1 MFGTYLRRELLN
13 RRKQTIIIAIGMALA
28 IALVIVVNAVSAGVK
43 DAQTHVLQSVYGVGT
58 DVTITQP
65 VTTAGAQTGTG
76 GQNAQDGPGRF
87 DFGSGAGTESGSG
100 SRTVHTSRLEV
111 DRGTQTLAAS
121 ALTKTKTVSGVAS
134 AAAVLSLTN
143 STFDGTLPNFQ
154 QFRGGGQG
162 GGQGGGTTSGSTPA
176 PTGGADGAGGSSFT
190 VDSFTVM
197 GINPGADAVGPLSA
211 ATLSKGRTLTSKDTG
226 KDVAVLDSSYAKKQT
241 LSVGDTT
248 TIGAKTF
255 TVVGIVKP
263 TGSDST
269 TASNAYIP
277 LDVAQSLSGE
287 AGKVTSIYVT
297 AKSAS
302 DVGTLKTALEKA
314 LPKATV
320 STQADLASS
329 VSGSL
334 GTASELIANL
344 GTWLSL
350 IVLAAA
356 FLIAILFTVSGVTR
370 RTREF
375 GTLKAI
381 GWTNRRIVG
390 QVAGESVV
398 QGLIGGVI
406 GVAIGLV
413 GVLVINLVSPTLS
426 GSTSKGGFAD
436 AAGRLGRL
444 ATSGAR
450 SGTGAESG
458 FGGGGAGGF
467 GGRGFGAAAQTAAS
481 SVDVAL
487 NAPITVWI
495 ILIAVGLAV
504 LGGLLAGA
512 IGGWRASRLRPAEAL
527 RSVA

>member
-1 MFGTYLRRELLN
+1 MFGTYLRRELVN

-28 IALVIVVNAVSAGVK
+28 IALVIIVNAVSVGIK
-43 DAQTHVLQSVYGVGT
+43 DAQGRVLQSIYGVGT

-65 VTTAGAQTGTG
+65 VTAADAPTT
-76 GQNAQDGPGRF
+76 QDGGAARGGRGRF
-87 DFGSGAGTESGSG
+87 DFGAGAGATSSNGT
-100 SRTVHTSRLEV
+100 RTVHTSRLEV
-111 DRGTQTLAAS
+111 DRGTQTLAS
-121 ALTKTKTVSGVAS
+121 TALAKTQAVSGVKS

-143 STFDGTLPNFQ
+143 TTFDGTLPNFQ
-154 QFRGGGQG
+154 QQRDRGGQAG
-162 GGQGGGTTSGSTPA
+162 GGASGSTPA
-176 PTGGADGAGGSSFT
+176 PTGGSDGAGGSSFT

-197 GINPGADAVGPLSA
+197 GINPAGDAVGPLSA
-211 ATLSKGRTLTSKDTG
+211 VSLSNGRTLTAKDAG
-226 KDVAVLDSSYAKKQT
+226 KDVAVLDASYAKKQ
-241 LSVGDTT
+241 SVKVGGIT
-248 TIGAKTF
+248 TIGGKPF
-255 TVVGIVKP
+255 TIVGLVTA
-263 TGSDST
+263 TGSQAQ

-277 LDVAQSLSGE
+277 LDVAQTLSSE
-287 AGKVTSIYVT
+287 TGKVTSIYVT
-297 AKSAS
+297 AESAS
-302 DVGTLKTALEKA
+302 DVGALKTALEKA
-314 LPKATV
+314 LPRATV

-334 GTASELIANL
+334 GTAGEVVSNL

-406 GVAIGLV
+406 GVAVGLI
-413 GVLVINLVSPTLS
+413 GVLVVNLVAPTLS
-426 GSTSKGGFAD
+426 GSAGKGGVVD
-436 AAGRLGRL
+436 AARRLGRL
-444 ATSGAR
+444 ATEAPGGGSGAG
-450 SGTGAESG
+450 SGTAGG
-458 FGGGGAGGF
+458 FGGGGF
-467 GGRGFGAAAQTAAS
+467 GGRGFGAAAQSAAS
-481 SVDVAL
+481 SVDVTL
-487 NAPITVWI
+487 HAPITVWI